1 METKAREKLI
11 PLKDV
16 PSLEWLPELAGG
28 RRMHLS
34 TVYHWVNDGR
44 RGVKLQA
51 IRSIGGLCT
60 TEQWLWE
67 FFERLGA
74 PQVAAVERTPSQRDK
89 AVDRAE
95 RMLESA
101 GI

>member
-1 METKAREKLI
+1 MDTKAREKLI

-16 PSLEWLPELAGG
+16 PALEWLPELAEG

-34 TVYHWVNDGR
+34 TVYHWVKDGR

-51 IRSIGGLCT
+51 VRAIGGLCT
-60 TEQWLWE
+60 TEAWLWE

-74 PQVAAVERTPSQRDK
+74 PQTPAAERTPSQREK

-95 RMLESA
+95 RMLEGA